1 MFREWIVN
9 VGQRPAPARLAHV
22 MVELRERLK
31 VIGRADGNRF
41 DMPLTQE
48 QIGEALGITAV
59 HANRVIKQLRQDG
72 IVDLHRGRVTVLDEG
87 KFQELADFDN
97 RYLHQSPAL

>member
-31 VIGRADGNRF
+31 LIGRVQGNHF
-41 DMPLTQE
+41 EMPLTQE

-59 HANRVIKQLRQDG
+59 HANRVIRQLREDG
-72 IVDLHRGRVTVLDEG
+72 IVELQRGRVTVLVKNATRVPSKRG
-87 KFQELADFDN
+87 M
-97 RYLHQSPAL
+97 S